1 MNARQ
6 VLVSQQSHH
15 QDFPLVIYCCQ
26 SQVLCD
32 FGPGET
38 SGERRIPHVS
48 IRTGIFVTENSS
60 PFAKERLVASLVLL
74 SRWRHRLLALS
85 QRSSHIN
92 QTSELPNKDT
102 GVHSRSPSPSAFNS
116 VLILRH
122 RSSSKNPAQ
131 YYTPTSP
138 PHPLTIS
145 PSPPL
150 PESKSTTPIHAN

>member
-60 PFAKERLVASLVLL
+60 PFEDQKRNAKERLIASLVLL
-74 SRWRHRLLALS
+74 LRWRQRLLALS
-85 QRSSHIN
+85 RRSS
-92 QTSELPNKDT
+92 Q
-102 GVHSRSPSPSAFNS
+102 
-116 VLILRH
+116 
-122 RSSSKNPAQ
+122 
-131 YYTPTSP
+131 
-138 PHPLTIS
+138 IS
-145 PSPPL
+145 Q
-150 PESKSTTPIHAN
+150 